1 MTRRVTRG
9 AAPQKGSPEGTSGTR
24 PCLQGVVCYTLETQP
39 EKSEIFSAAGVALS
53 ELWREES
60 STPAPCVSGVFS
72 RQGDSGGGHPQ
83 ITVTAVTAVNLT
95 GGSPPVCPHISIG
108 GMTMPY
114 AILRFQKRKAGSV
127 AACER
132 HNERK
137 KEAYKSNPDIDME
150 RSRENYHLVP
160 PPRYTYKKEIN
171 RKTGAAGCRVRRD
184 SVMLVET
191 LITASPEFMNS
202 LPPAEQRAYFA
213 AALDFVAGR
222 VGKQNIISA
231 VVHMDEKTP
240 HMHLCFVPITKE
252 GKLSAK
258 TMLGNQKSLSEW
270 QTAYHAYMS
279 ARWPEL
285 ERGES
290 SMITK
295 RKHIPTWL
303 FKLGGRLDKQH
314 DEIVKALSDINA
326 FNAGK
331 KRDRALALLSAWLP
345 DMEKFSREI
354 QKQSDYIDSLKQRV
368 NQSEQYADHLR
379 DGRYAE
385 ELKVQEANKRIFELQ
400 RTNQQLERLVKL
412 IPPEVLAELQK
423 SGGDRPRGR

>member
-1 MTRRVTRG
+1 
-9 AAPQKGSPEGTSGTR
+9 
-24 PCLQGVVCYTLETQP
+24 
-39 EKSEIFSAAGVALS
+39 
-53 ELWREES
+53 
-60 STPAPCVSGVFS
+60 
-72 RQGDSGGGHPQ
+72 
-83 ITVTAVTAVNLT
+83 
-95 GGSPPVCPHISIG
+95 
-108 GMTMPY
+108 MPY

-150 RSRENYHLVP
+150 RSRENYHLVT

-171 RKTGAAGCRVRRD
+171 RMTAAAGCRVRRD

-202 LPPAEQRAYFA
+202 LPPA
-213 AALDFVAGR
+213 
-222 VGKQNIISA
+222 
-231 VVHMDEKTP
+231 DEKTP

-258 TMLGNQKSLSEW
+258 TLLGNQKSLSEW
-270 QTAYHAYMS
+270 QTAYHAHMS

-331 KRDRALALLSAWLP
+331 KRDKALALLSAWLP

-354 QKQSDYIDSLKQRV
+354 QKQSDYINSLKQRV
-368 NQSEQYADHLR
+368 SQSEQYADHLR
-379 DGRYAE
+379 EGRYAE

-423 SGGDRPRGR
+423 SGRDRPRGRQA

>member
-1 MTRRVTRG
+1 M
-9 AAPQKGSPEGTSGTR
+9 
-24 PCLQGVVCYTLETQP
+24 
-39 EKSEIFSAAGVALS
+39 
-53 ELWREES
+53 
-60 STPAPCVSGVFS
+60 
-72 RQGDSGGGHPQ
+72 
-83 ITVTAVTAVNLT
+83 
-95 GGSPPVCPHISIG
+95 
-108 GMTMPY
+108 
-114 AILRFQKRKAGSV
+114 
-127 AACER
+127 
-132 HNERK
+132 
-137 KEAYKSNPDIDME
+137 
-150 RSRENYHLVP
+150 
-160 PPRYTYKKEIN
+160 
-171 RKTGAAGCRVRRD
+171 TGAAGCRVRRD
-184 SVMLVET
+184 SVMMVET
-191 LITASPEFMNS
+191 LITASPEFMHS

-213 AALDFVAGR
+213 AALDFVSER

-231 VVHMDEKTP
+231 VVHMDETTP

-270 QTAYHAYMS
+270 QTAYHAHMS

-290 SMITK
+290 SMITR

-331 KRDRALALLSAWLP
+331 KRDKALALLSAWLP
-345 DMEKFSREI
+345 DMERFSREI
-354 QKQSDYIDSLKQRV
+354 QKQSDYINSLKQRV
-368 NQSEQYADHLR
+368 SQSEQYADHLR

>member
-1 MTRRVTRG
+1 
-9 AAPQKGSPEGTSGTR
+9 
-24 PCLQGVVCYTLETQP
+24 
-39 EKSEIFSAAGVALS
+39 
-53 ELWREES
+53 
-60 STPAPCVSGVFS
+60 
-72 RQGDSGGGHPQ
+72 
-83 ITVTAVTAVNLT
+83 
-95 GGSPPVCPHISIG
+95 
-108 GMTMPY
+108 MPY

-150 RSRENYHLVP
+150 RSRENYHLVA

-171 RKTGAAGCRVRRD
+171 RMTGAAGCRVRRD

-213 AALDFVAGR
+213 AALDFISGR

-270 QTAYHAYMS
+270 QTAYHAHMS

-303 FKLGGRLDKQH
+303 FKLGGRLDIFNYGRRFYEDLQDTGTYLDSVTENETPTEIYTVEDLLNDIENAELLKPLLMVDKLTLQITLLKMNGYSTN
-314 DEIVKALSDINA
+314 EIVILIHLSTDA
-326 FNAGK
+326 T
-331 KRDRALALLSAWLP
+331 
-345 DMEKFSREI
+345 
-354 QKQSDYIDSLKQRV
+354 Y
-368 NQSEQYADHLR
+368 
-379 DGRYAE
+379 
-385 ELKVQEANKRIFELQ
+385 KRIA
-400 RTNQQLERLVKL
+400 
-412 IPPEVLAELQK
+412 VLKKNLKKFQ
-423 SGGDRPRGR
+423 G

>member
-1 MTRRVTRG
+1 MECRG
-9 AAPQKGSPEGTSGTR
+9 Q
-24 PCLQGVVCYTLETQP
+24 
-39 EKSEIFSAAGVALS
+39 
-53 ELWREES
+53 RE
-60 STPAPCVSGVFS
+60 
-72 RQGDSGGGHPQ
+72 
-83 ITVTAVTAVNLT
+83 
-95 GGSPPVCPHISIG
+95 
-108 GMTMPY
+108 
-114 AILRFQKRKAGSV
+114 
-127 AACER
+127 
-132 HNERK
+132 
-137 KEAYKSNPDIDME
+137 
-150 RSRENYHLVP
+150 
-160 PPRYTYKKEIN
+160 
-171 RKTGAAGCRVRRD
+171 
-184 SVMLVET
+184 
-191 LITASPEFMNS
+191 
-202 LPPAEQRAYFA
+202 
-213 AALDFVAGR
+213 
-222 VGKQNIISA
+222 
-231 VVHMDEKTP
+231 
-240 HMHLCFVPITKE
+240 PITKE

-270 QTAYHAYMS
+270 QTAYHAHMS

-331 KRDRALALLSAWLP
+331 KRDKALTLLSAWLP

>member
-1 MTRRVTRG
+1 
-9 AAPQKGSPEGTSGTR
+9 
-24 PCLQGVVCYTLETQP
+24 
-39 EKSEIFSAAGVALS
+39 
-53 ELWREES
+53 
-60 STPAPCVSGVFS
+60 
-72 RQGDSGGGHPQ
+72 
-83 ITVTAVTAVNLT
+83 
-95 GGSPPVCPHISIG
+95 
-108 GMTMPY
+108 MPY

-150 RSRENYHLVP
+150 RSRENYHLVA

-191 LITASPEFMNS
+191 LITASPEFMHS
-202 LPPAEQRAYFA
+202 LSTAEQRAYFA
-213 AALDFVAGR
+213 AALDFISER

-231 VVHMDEKTP
+231 VVHMDETTP

-270 QTAYHAYMS
+270 QTAYHAHMS

-290 SMITK
+290 SMITR

-331 KRDRALALLSAWLP
+331 KRDRALALLSTWLP
-345 DMEKFSREI
+345 DMERFSREI
-354 QKQSDYIDSLKQRV
+354 QKQSDYINSLKQRV
-368 NQSEQYADHLR
+368 SQSEQYADHLR

-412 IPPEVLAELQK
+412 IPPEVLEELQK
-423 SGGDRPRGR
+423 SGRGRMKER